1 VHGRWAGVAPPAGDA
16 ATAAPTHLGL
26 TLVSRR
32 GGCRGSIG
40 AVATLRDVS
49 RRLRDALVASDPGL
63 LRLRLAGTATA
74 SMVASL
80 GVMTGIARLT
90 GQPITAVL
98 LGVIVSMV
106 AAISVNDPEPGA
118 QRLTTV
124 LLPVPAAA
132 AISLGTLL
140 VGHRIVAD
148 VVFVVIM
155 VVVVYVRRF
164 GPRATAL
171 GQVGF
176 MSYFFT
182 QFLGARAE
190 ELPWLVLALVVGTA
204 CTLVLRGVVFAER
217 PERTLR
223 RTVAAF
229 RARAAAV
236 IDGARDAVAAG
247 RLPKPEG
254 RPLRLR
260 LARLNETALHVA
272 DILERTDAEQ
282 VWPGVPNRTLAL
294 RIFDAELTVERLVAA
309 TEHLV
314 CSKHP
319 VSPDER
325 AALVSALTQLR
336 DQLGVAEVPDPFA
349 GSNGDSPPRRLA
361 AAIHRT
367 SLAMCE
373 TSSTEVPELA
383 AIEEPGGDDEP
394 DPDAASE
401 AGLRPSTRQAIQVGV
416 ATSLAIVAGEFI
428 SPSRW
433 YWAVITAFIVFT
445 NTTSRGEILSRGWQ
459 RVIGTLAG
467 VVAGAGVAVAVGGNT
482 VASLVTLFCCVFLGF
497 YLMRVSQG
505 LFMFWLTAVLALLY
519 GLLGRF
525 SIHVLL
531 LRLEETAAGAVIGIA
546 VASLVLPNST
556 RGTVSGHAADFLS
569 GLDELLDAAVRDLAG
584 LDDASK
590 QRLLTQA
597 RKLDQTL
604 LTLRTAALPL
614 TTGLAGL
621 ADRGGFR
628 RTMRTLAAC
637 DRYARGLARLA
648 TKAPGSPEPARLA
661 LTRAA
666 DAVRANVRA
675 LRALLGQPPDPPDR
689 VKLTDATELLD
700 AAEDLATDPEHAAA
714 VRFLRRLD
722 GAITGLAIDHGVPRP
737 TEPSAAART

>member
-1 VHGRWAGVAPPAGDA
+1 M
-16 ATAAPTHLGL
+16 ATP
-26 TLVSRR
+26 RE
-32 GGCRGSIG
+32 
-40 AVATLRDVS
+40 VS
-49 RRLRDALVASDPGL
+49 RRLRNALVASDPGL

-90 GQPITAVL
+90 GQPVTAVL

-132 AISLGTLL
+132 AVSLGTLL
-140 VGHRIVAD
+140 AGHLIVAD
-148 VVFVVIM
+148 VVFVAIM
-155 VVVVYVRRF
+155 VIAVYVRRF

-171 GQVGF
+171 GQIGF
-176 MSYFFT
+176 QSYFFT
-182 QFLGARAE
+182 QFLGARSE
-190 ELPWLVLALVVGTA
+190 QLPWLVLALVVGTA

-229 RARAAAV
+229 QARARAV
-236 IDGARDAVAAG
+236 VDGVRDAVAAG
-247 RLPKPEG
+247 RLPKPDG

-260 LARLNETALHVA
+260 LAGLNETALQVA
-272 DILERTDAEQ
+272 DILERADAEQ
-282 VWPGVPNRTLAL
+282 AWPGVPNRTLAL
-294 RIFDAELTVERLVAA
+294 RIFDAELTMERLAA
-309 TEHLV
+309 AAEQLV
-314 CSKHP
+314 CSEHP
-319 VSPDER
+319 LAPDER
-325 AALVSALTQLR
+325 AVLLTALAQLR
-336 DQLGVAEVPDPFA
+336 DQLGVAEVRDPLA
-349 GSNGDSPPRRLA
+349 GRDGDSPARRLA
-361 AAIHRT
+361 AVIHRA

-373 TSSTEVPELA
+373 TGSRDAPELA
-383 AIEEPGGDDEP
+383 AIEDPGSDDEP
-394 DPDAASE
+394 DQDAADDRGQRASI
-401 AGLRPSTRQAIQVGV
+401 RQAIQVGV
-416 ATSLAIVAGEFI
+416 ATSLAIVVGEFI

-459 RVIGTLAG
+459 RIIGTLAG
-467 VVAGAGVAVAVGGNT
+467 VAAGIGVAVAVGGNV
-482 VASLVTLFCCVFLGF
+482 VASLVTLFGCVFLGF

-525 SIHVLL
+525 SIDVLL

-546 VASLVLPNST
+546 VASLVLPSST
-556 RGTVSGHAADFLS
+556 RGTVSGHVAEFLS
-569 GLDELLDAAVRDLAG
+569 GLDKLIDAAVRVLVG
-584 LDDASK
+584 LDDAGG
-590 QRLLTQA
+590 QRLLAQA

-604 LTLRTAALPL
+604 LTLRTAARPL

-621 ADRGGFR
+621 AGRGGFR
-628 RTMRTLAAC
+628 RTLRTLAAC

-648 TKAPGSPEPARLA
+648 TKAPRSPEPARLA

-675 LRALLGQPPDPPDR
+675 LRAPLGQPPDPPNR
-689 VKLTDATELLD
+689 VELTDTTELLD
-700 AAEDLATDPEHAAA
+700 AAEDLAADPEHAAA

-722 GAITGLAIDHGVPRP
+722 AAVTGLAIDHGVSSYPS
-737 TEPSAAART
+737 TTVSIPSAAKHR

>member
-1 VHGRWAGVAPPAGDA
+1 MARHGGAVERVP
-16 ATAAPTHLGL
+16 
-26 TLVSRR
+26 LVSRR
-32 GGCRGSIG
+32 GSCPGSIG
-40 AVATLRDVS
+40 AVATPRDIS

-63 LRLRLAGTATA
+63 LRLRLAATATA

-118 QRLTTV
+118 QRRTTV
-124 LLPVPAAA
+124 LLPLPAAA
-132 AISLGTLL
+132 AVSLGTLL
-140 VGHRIVAD
+140 AGHRIVAD
-148 VVFVVIM
+148 VVFVAIM
-155 VVVVYVRRF
+155 VVAVYVRRF

-176 MSYFFT
+176 QSYFFT
-182 QFLGARAE
+182 QFLGARPE
-190 ELPWLVLALVVGTA
+190 QLPWLVLALVVGSA

-247 RLPKPEG
+247 RLPKPGG

-260 LARLNETALHVA
+260 LARLNETALLVA
-272 DILERTDAEQ
+272 DILERADAEQ
-282 VWPGVPNRTLAL
+282 AWPGVPNRTLAL

-309 TEHLV
+309 AEHLV
-314 CSKHP
+314 CSENP
-319 VSPDER
+319 VARDER
-325 AALVSALTQLR
+325 AALLAALAQLR
-336 DQLGVAEVPDPFA
+336 DGLGVAEVPDVLA
-349 GSNGDSPPRRLA
+349 GRNGDSPSRRLA
-361 AAIHRT
+361 AAIHRA
-367 SLAMCE
+367 SLAMCDAGSRE
-373 TSSTEVPELA
+373 APELA
-383 AIEEPGGDDEP
+383 AIEEPGSDDEP
-394 DPDAASE
+394 DHDATGE
-401 AGLRPSTRQAIQVGV
+401 TGLRASTRQAIQVGV
-416 ATSLAIVAGEFI
+416 ATSLAIVAGELI

-445 NTTSRGEILSRGWQ
+445 NTTSLGEILSRGWQ
-459 RVIGTLAG
+459 RIVGTLAG
-467 VVAGAGVAVAVGGNT
+467 VVAGIGVAVAVGGNT
-482 VASLVTLFCCVFLGF
+482 VASLITLFCCVFLGF
-497 YLMRVSQG
+497 YVLRVSQG
-505 LFMFWLTAVLALLY
+505 LFMFWLTTVLALLY

-525 SIHVLL
+525 SIHVLV

-546 VASLVLPNST
+546 VAFLVLPSST
-556 RGTVSGHAADFLS
+556 RDTVSGHVAEFLS
-569 GLDELLDAAVRDLAG
+569 GLDELLDAAVRDLTGGDAG
-584 LDDASK
+584 A
-590 QRLLTQA
+590 QRLLARA
-597 RKLDQTL
+597 RKLDQTV
-604 LTLRTAALPL
+604 LTLRTAARPL

-621 ADRGGFR
+621 SGRGGFR

-648 TKAPGSPEPARLA
+648 TQAPGSPEPARLA

-675 LRALLGQPPDPPDR
+675 LRAQLGQSPDPPDR
-689 VKLTDATELLD
+689 VELTDATELLD
-700 AAEDLATDPEHAAA
+700 AAEDLATDAEHAAA

-722 GAITGLAIDHGVPRP
+722 GAVSGLAIDRGAPRP
-737 TEPSAAART
+737 TELSSAART

>member
-1 VHGRWAGVAPPAGDA
+1 
-16 ATAAPTHLGL
+16 
-26 TLVSRR
+26 
-32 GGCRGSIG
+32 
-40 AVATLRDVS
+40 VATLRDVS

-90 GQPITAVL
+90 GQPVTAVL

-132 AISLGTLL
+132 AVSLGTLL
-140 VGHRIVAD
+140 AGHRIVAD
-148 VVFVVIM
+148 VVFVAIM
-155 VVVVYVRRF
+155 VVAVYVRRF

-171 GQVGF
+171 GQIGF
-176 MSYFFT
+176 QSYFFT
-182 QFLGARAE
+182 QFLGARPE
-190 ELPWLVLALVVGTA
+190 QLPWLVLALVVGTA

-229 RARAAAV
+229 QARARAV
-236 IDGARDAVAAG
+236 VDGVRDAVAAG
-247 RLPKPEG
+247 RLPKPDG

-260 LARLNETALHVA
+260 LARLNETALQVA
-272 DILERTDAEQ
+272 DILERADAEQ
-282 VWPGVPNRTLAL
+282 AWPGVPNRTLAL
-294 RIFDAELTVERLVAA
+294 RIFDAELTMERLVAA
-309 TEHLV
+309 AEQLV
-314 CSKHP
+314 CSEHP
-319 VSPDER
+319 LSPDER
-325 AALVSALTQLR
+325 AALLAALAQLR
-336 DQLGVAEVPDPFA
+336 GQLGIAEVPDPLA
-349 GSNGDSPPRRLA
+349 GRDGDSPARRLA
-361 AAIHRT
+361 AAIHRA

-373 TSSTEVPELA
+373 TGSRETPEIA
-383 AIEEPGGDDEP
+383 AIEEPGSDDEP
-394 DPDAASE
+394 DQDAADE
-401 AGLRPSTRQAIQVGV
+401 LGLRASTRQAIQVGV

-459 RVIGTLAG
+459 RIIGTLAG
-467 VVAGAGVAVAVGGNT
+467 VVAGVAVAVAVGGNT

-525 SIHVLL
+525 SIDVLL

-546 VASLVLPNST
+546 VASLILPSST
-556 RGTVSGHAADFLS
+556 RDTVSRHVEEFLS
-569 GLDELLDAAVRDLAG
+569 ALDELIDAAVRVLVGFDGAG
-584 LDDASK
+584 A
-590 QRLLTQA
+590 QRLLAQA

-604 LTLRTAALPL
+604 LTLRTAARPL

-628 RTMRTLAAC
+628 RTLRTLVAL
-637 DRYARGLARLA
+637 DRYARGLARVA
-648 TKAPGSPEPARLA
+648 TQAAGAPEPAQRA

-666 DAVRANVRA
+666 DAVRANVHA
-675 LRALLGQPPDPPDR
+675 LRALLGLSPDPPDR
-689 VKLTDATELLD
+689 VELTDATELLD
-700 AAEDLATDPEHAAA
+700 VAEDLAPDAEHAAA

-722 GAITGLAIDHGVPRP
+722 GAVTGLAIDHGAPRP
-737 TEPSAAART
+737 TESVPAARA

>member
-1 VHGRWAGVAPPAGDA
+1 
-16 ATAAPTHLGL
+16 
-26 TLVSRR
+26 
-32 GGCRGSIG
+32 
-40 AVATLRDVS
+40 VATLRDVG

-63 LRLRLAGTATA
+63 LRLRLAATATA
-74 SMVASL
+74 SMVVSL

-90 GQPITAVL
+90 GQPVTAVL

-132 AISLGTLL
+132 AVSLGTLL
-140 VGHRIVAD
+140 TGHRIAAD
-148 VVFVVIM
+148 VVFVTIM
-155 VVVVYVRRF
+155 VAAVYVRRF

-171 GQVGF
+171 GQLGF

-182 QFLGARAE
+182 QFLGAQIE
-190 ELPWLVLALVVGTA
+190 QLPWLVLALVVGTA

-236 IDGARDAVAAG
+236 VDGAHDAVAAG
-247 RLPKPEG
+247 RLPKPGG

-260 LARLNETALHVA
+260 LARLNETALLVA

-282 VWPGVPNRTLAL
+282 AWPGVPNRTLAL
-294 RIFDAELTVERLVAA
+294 RIFDAELTVERLVGAA
-309 TEHLV
+309 ERFV
-314 CSKHP
+314 CAEHP
-319 VSPDER
+319 VALDER
-325 AALVSALTQLR
+325 AALVAALARLR
-336 DQLGVAEVPDPFA
+336 DGLGTVEVPDPLA
-349 GSNGDSPPRRLA
+349 GRHGDSPSRRLA
-361 AAIHRT
+361 AAIHRA
-367 SLAMCE
+367 SLAMCDAGSRE
-373 TSSTEVPELA
+373 APELA

-394 DPDAASE
+394 ESDAADE
-401 AGLRPSTRQAIQVGV
+401 PGLRPSARQAIQVGM

-459 RVIGTLAG
+459 RTVGTLAG
-467 VVAGAGVAVAVGGNT
+467 VVAGIGVAVAVGGNT

-525 SIHVLL
+525 SIDVLVV
-531 LRLEETAAGAVIGIA
+531 RLEETAAGAVIGIA

-556 RGTVSGHAADFLS
+556 RATVSGHVAEFLS

-584 LDDASK
+584 GGEAGG
-590 QRLLTQA
+590 QRLLNQA

-604 LTLRTAALPL
+604 LTLRTASRPL
-614 TTGLAGL
+614 TTGLSGL
-621 ADRGGFR
+621 SGRGGFR
-628 RTMRTLAAC
+628 CTMRTLAAC

-648 TKAPGSPEPARLA
+648 TQTSGSPGPARLA

-675 LRALLGQPPDPPDR
+675 LRALFEQPQDR
-689 VKLTDATELLD
+689 MELTDATELLD
-700 AAEDLATDPEHAAA
+700 AAEDLAADAEHATA

-722 GAITGLAIDHGVPRP
+722 GAVTGLAVDRGASRP
-737 TEPSAAART
+737 VEPSPALPG

>member
-1 VHGRWAGVAPPAGDA
+1 
-16 ATAAPTHLGL
+16 
-26 TLVSRR
+26 
-32 GGCRGSIG
+32 
-40 AVATLRDVS
+40 
-49 RRLRDALVASDPGL
+49 
-63 LRLRLAGTATA
+63 
-74 SMVASL
+74 MVASL

-90 GQPITAVL
+90 GQPVTAVL

-132 AISLGTLL
+132 AVSLGTLL
-140 VGHRIVAD
+140 AGHLIVAD
-148 VVFVVIM
+148 VVFVAIM
-155 VVVVYVRRF
+155 VVAVYVRRF

-171 GQVGF
+171 GQIGF
-176 MSYFFT
+176 QSYFFT
-182 QFLGARAE
+182 QFLGARSE
-190 ELPWLVLALVVGTA
+190 QLPWLVLALVVGTA

-229 RARAAAV
+229 QARARAV
-236 IDGARDAVAAG
+236 VDGVRDAVAAG
-247 RLPKPEG
+247 RLPKPDG

-260 LARLNETALHVA
+260 LARLNETALQVA
-272 DILERTDAEQ
+272 NILERADAEQ
-282 VWPGVPNRTLAL
+282 AWPGVPNRTLAL
-294 RIFDAELTVERLVAA
+294 RIFDAELTMERLVAA
-309 TEHLV
+309 AEQLV
-314 CSKHP
+314 CSEHP
-319 VSPDER
+319 LAPDER
-325 AALVSALTQLR
+325 AVLLTALAQLR
-336 DQLGVAEVPDPFA
+336 DQLGVAEVPDPLA
-349 GSNGDSPPRRLA
+349 GRDGDSPARRLA
-361 AAIHRT
+361 AVIHRA
-367 SLAMCE
+367 SLAMRE
-373 TSSTEVPELA
+373 TGSRDAPELA
-383 AIEEPGGDDEP
+383 AIEDPGSDDEP
-394 DPDAASE
+394 DQDAADDRGQRASI
-401 AGLRPSTRQAIQVGV
+401 RQAIQVGV
-416 ATSLAIVAGEFI
+416 ATSLAIVVGEFI

-459 RVIGTLAG
+459 RIIGTLAG
-467 VVAGAGVAVAVGGNT
+467 VAAGIGVAVAVGGNV
-482 VASLVTLFCCVFLGF
+482 VASLVTLFGCVFLGF

-525 SIHVLL
+525 SIDVLL

-546 VASLVLPNST
+546 VASLVLPSST
-556 RGTVSGHAADFLS
+556 RGTVSGHVAEFLS
-569 GLDELLDAAVRDLAG
+569 GLDKLIDAAVRVLVG
-584 LDDASK
+584 LDDAGG
-590 QRLLTQA
+590 QRLLAQA

-604 LTLRTAALPL
+604 LTLRTAARPL

-628 RTMRTLAAC
+628 RTLRTLAAC

-648 TKAPGSPEPARLA
+648 TKAPRSPDAARLA

-675 LRALLGQPPDPPDR
+675 LRAPLGQPPDPPDR
-689 VKLTDATELLD
+689 VELTDTTELLD
-700 AAEDLATDPEHAAA
+700 AAEDLAADPEHAAA

-722 GAITGLAIDHGVPRP
+722 GAVTGLAIDHGVSSYPS
-737 TEPSAAART
+737 TTVSIPSAAKHR

>member
-1 VHGRWAGVAPPAGDA
+1 M
-16 ATAAPTHLGL
+16 
-26 TLVSRR
+26 
-32 GGCRGSIG
+32 
-40 AVATLRDVS
+40 ATLRDVS

-63 LRLRLAGTATA
+63 LRLRLAATATA
-74 SMVASL
+74 SMVVSL

-90 GQPITAVL
+90 GQPVTAVL

-106 AAISVNDPEPGA
+106 AAISVNDPETGA

-132 AISLGTLL
+132 AVALGTLL
-140 VGHRIVAD
+140 TGHRIVAD
-148 VVFVVIM
+148 VVFVAIM
-155 VVVVYVRRF
+155 VAAVYVRRF

-176 MSYFFT
+176 QSYFFT
-182 QFLGARAE
+182 QFLGAQVE
-190 ELPWLVLALVVGTA
+190 QLPWLVLALVVGTA

-229 RARAAAV
+229 RARAAGVVAGV
-236 IDGARDAVAAG
+236 HDAVAAG
-247 RLPKPEG
+247 RLPNPGG

-260 LARLNETALHVA
+260 LARLNETALLVA

-282 VWPGVPNRTLAL
+282 AWPGVPNRTLAL
-294 RIFDAELTVERLVAA
+294 RIFDAELTVERLVGAA
-309 TEHLV
+309 EQLV
-314 CSKHP
+314 CAEHP
-319 VSPDER
+319 VALDER
-325 AALVSALTQLR
+325 ADLVAALARLR
-336 DQLGVAEVPDPFA
+336 DGLGTVEVPDPLA
-349 GSNGDSPPRRLA
+349 RRTGDSPSRRLA
-361 AAIHRT
+361 AAIHRA
-367 SLAMCE
+367 SLAMCDAGSGE
-373 TSSTEVPELA
+373 APELA
-383 AIEEPGGDDEP
+383 AIEEPGDDDEP
-394 DPDAASE
+394 DSDEP
-401 AGLRPSTRQAIQVGV
+401 GLRPSTRQAIQVGM

-459 RVIGTLAG
+459 RTVGTVAG
-467 VVAGAGVAVAVGGNT
+467 VVAGIGVAVAVAVGGNT
-482 VASLVTLFCCVFLGF
+482 VVSLVTLFCCVFLGF

-525 SIHVLL
+525 SIDVLVV
-531 LRLEETAAGAVIGIA
+531 RLEETAAGAVIGIA
-546 VASLVLPNST
+546 VASLVLPHST
-556 RGTVSGHAADFLS
+556 RATVSGHVTEFLS

-584 LDDASK
+584 DGDADA
-590 QRLLTQA
+590 QRLLAKA

-604 LTLRTAALPL
+604 LTLRTASRPL
-614 TTGLAGL
+614 TTGLSGL
-621 ADRGGFR
+621 SGRGGFR

-637 DRYARGLARLA
+637 ERYARGLARLA
-648 TKAPGSPEPARLA
+648 TQASGSLGPARLA
-661 LTRAA
+661 LTGAA

-675 LRALLGQPPDPPDR
+675 LQALFEQPQDR
-689 VKLTDATELLD
+689 MELTDVTELLD
-700 AAEDLATDPEHAAA
+700 AAEDLAPDAEHAAA

-722 GAITGLAIDHGVPRP
+722 GAVTGLAIDRGAPRP
-737 TEPSAAART
+737 AEPASAAARS

>member
-1 VHGRWAGVAPPAGDA
+1 M
-16 ATAAPTHLGL
+16 
-26 TLVSRR
+26 SRR
-32 GGCRGSIG
+32 GGCACSIG
-40 AVATLRDVS
+40 AVATPRDAS

-118 QRLTTV
+118 QRRTTV

-132 AISLGTLL
+132 AVSLGTLL
-140 VGHRIVAD
+140 AGHRIVAD
-148 VVFVVIM
+148 VVFVAIM
-155 VVVVYVRRF
+155 VVAVYVRRF

-176 MSYFFT
+176 QSYFFT
-182 QFLGARAE
+182 QFLGARLE
-190 ELPWLVLALVVGTA
+190 QLPWLVLALVVGTA

-247 RLPKPEG
+247 RLPKPGG

-260 LARLNETALHVA
+260 LARLNETALLVA
-272 DILERTDAEQ
+272 DILERADAEQ
-282 VWPGVPNRTLAL
+282 AWPGVPNRTLAL

-309 TEHLV
+309 AEHLV
-314 CSKHP
+314 CSENP
-319 VSPDER
+319 VARDER
-325 AALVSALTQLR
+325 AALLAALAQLR
-336 DQLGVAEVPDPFA
+336 DGLGVAEVADVLA
-349 GSNGDSPPRRLA
+349 GRKGDSPSRRLA
-361 AAIHRT
+361 AAIHRA
-367 SLAMCE
+367 SLAMCDAGSRE
-373 TSSTEVPELA
+373 APELA
-383 AIEEPGGDDEP
+383 AVEEPGSDDDPGQEAAGEP
-394 DPDAASE
+394 
-401 AGLRPSTRQAIQVGV
+401 GLRASTRQAIQVGV
-416 ATSLAIVAGEFI
+416 ATSLAIVVGELI

-445 NTTSRGEILSRGWQ
+445 NTTSLGEILSRGWQ
-459 RVIGTLAG
+459 RIVGTLAG
-467 VVAGAGVAVAVGGNT
+467 VVAGIGVAVAVGGNT
-482 VASLVTLFCCVFLGF
+482 AASLVTLFCCVFLGF
-497 YLMRVSQG
+497 YVLRVSQG
-505 LFMFWLTAVLALLY
+505 LFMFWVTTVLALLY

-525 SIHVLL
+525 SIDVLV

-546 VASLVLPNST
+546 VAFLVLPSST
-556 RGTVSGHAADFLS
+556 RDTVAGHVAEFLS
-569 GLDELLDAAVRDLAG
+569 GLDDLLDVAVRDLAG
-584 LDDASK
+584 GGDAGA
-590 QRLLTQA
+590 QRLLARA
-597 RKLDQTL
+597 RKLDQTV
-604 LTLRTAALPL
+604 LTLRTAARPL

-621 ADRGGFR
+621 SGRGGFR

-648 TKAPGSPEPARLA
+648 TQAPGSPEPARLA

-689 VKLTDATELLD
+689 VELTDATELLD
-700 AAEDLATDPEHAAA
+700 AAEDLAADAEHATA

-722 GAITGLAIDHGVPRP
+722 GAVSGLAIDCGAPQ
-737 TEPSAAART
+737 PSAMV

>member
-1 VHGRWAGVAPPAGDA
+1 MATPRDA
-16 ATAAPTHLGL
+16 
-26 TLVSRR
+26 
-32 GGCRGSIG
+32 
-40 AVATLRDVS
+40 S

-74 SMVASL
+74 SMVTSL
-80 GVMTGIARLT
+80 GVMTGIGRLT
-90 GQPITAVL
+90 GQPVTAVL

-132 AISLGTLL
+132 AVSLGTLL
-140 VGHRIVAD
+140 TGHRIVAD
-148 VVFVVIM
+148 VVFVTIM
-155 VVVVYVRRF
+155 VAAVYVRRF

-171 GQVGF
+171 GQIGF

-182 QFLGARAE
+182 QFLGAQVE
-190 ELPWLVLALVVGTA
+190 QLPWLVLALVVGTA

-236 IDGARDAVAAG
+236 VDGAHDAVAAG
-247 RLPKPEG
+247 RLPTPGG

-260 LARLNETALHVA
+260 LARLNETALLVA

-282 VWPGVPNRTLAL
+282 AWPGVPNRTLAL
-294 RIFDAELTVERLVAA
+294 RIFDAELTVERLVGAA
-309 TEHLV
+309 EQLV
-314 CSKHP
+314 CAEHP
-319 VSPDER
+319 VALDER
-325 AALVSALTQLR
+325 AVLVAALAQLR
-336 DQLGVAEVPDPFA
+336 NQLGVAEVPDPLA
-349 GSNGDSPPRRLA
+349 GRDGDSPSRRLA
-361 AAIHRT
+361 AAIHRA
-367 SLAMCE
+367 SLAMCD
-373 TSSTEVPELA
+373 TGSHGATELA
-383 AIEEPGGDDEP
+383 AIEERGSDG
-394 DPDAASE
+394 DPDSDAAVE
-401 AGLRPSTRQAIQVGV
+401 PGLRPSTRQAIQVGM

-459 RVIGTLAG
+459 RVVGTLAG
-467 VVAGAGVAVAVGGNT
+467 VVAGIGVAVAVGGNT
-482 VASLVTLFCCVFLGF
+482 IASLVTLFCCVFLGF

-519 GLLGRF
+519 GLLGKF
-525 SIHVLL
+525 SIEVLV

-546 VASLVLPNST
+546 VASLVLPSST
-556 RGTVSGHAADFLS
+556 RATVSGHVTEFLS
-569 GLDELLDAAVRDLAG
+569 GLDELLDAAVRDLVGLGDAG
-584 LDDASK
+584 AE
-590 QRLLTQA
+590 RLLARA

-604 LTLRTAALPL
+604 RTLRAAARPL
-614 TTGLAGL
+614 TTGLSGL
-621 ADRGGFR
+621 SGRGGFR

-648 TKAPGSPEPARLA
+648 TQTSGSPGPARLA

-675 LRALLGQPPDPPDR
+675 LQALFGHPQDSQDR
-689 VKLTDATELLD
+689 VELTDATELLD
-700 AAEDLATDPEHAAA
+700 AAEDLAGDAEHAAA

-722 GAITGLAIDHGVPRP
+722 GAVTGLAIDRGAPRP
-737 TEPSAAART
+737 AEPSPALRP